1 MRKDI
6 SKSSVELAESVTR
19 FLASF
24 EADKVPA
31 GWINVTQLGKTLR
44 VQQRTAERIVKR
56 MERVNQA
63 ERKVF
68 RVPMANHIRPVLHY
82 RFSPAASK
90 ALGLTKPRR

>member
-1 MRKDI
+1 MNPKA
-6 SKSSVELAESVTR
+6 SKTARDLGESVAR

-31 GWINVTQLGKTLR
+31 GWINVTQLGKTLC

-82 RFSPAASK
+82 RFSHAASK